1 MINLVAFQGNLVRD
15 IEFADTKDSDIVNF
29 TIASSRKYKDKEDV
43 TFVDCTAYGQTA
55 VNIAKFFSKGNP
67 IAVQGRL
74 SQNNWTDR
82 DGNKRSKIYLTVDG
96 FHFTGNTDQNHG
108 GGGNRG
114 GSRGGGSQRGSQR
127 DNQQQDNRN
136 RGGGQRQGNDG
147 GGRNDYDDDVPFG

>member
-1 MINLVAFQGNLVRD
+1 MFNKVCFQGNLVRD
-15 IEFADTKDSDIVNF
+15 PEFADTKDSDIINF

-55 VNIAKFFSKGNP
+55 INIGKFFSKGNP
-67 IAVQGRL
+67 MGVEGRL